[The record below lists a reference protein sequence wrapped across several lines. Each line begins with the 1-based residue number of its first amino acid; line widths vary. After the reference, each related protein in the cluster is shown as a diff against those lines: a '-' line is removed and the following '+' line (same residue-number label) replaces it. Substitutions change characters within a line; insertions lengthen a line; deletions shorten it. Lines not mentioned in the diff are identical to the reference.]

1 MNEDIKIVQLVK
13 TSSGSPDYCL
23 DDKGY
28 VYKIEY
34 NKSNLLTLVRQEINV
49 VIPIQDW
56 SHLGGPIFVRKP
68 LLLGLMF
75 INKTFIFN

>member
-1 MNEDIKIVQLVK
+1 MNEDIKIVQLVR

-49 VIPIQDW
+49 VIPIQD
-56 SHLGGPIFVRKP
+56 
-68 LLLGLMF
+68 
-75 INKTFIFN
+75 

>member
-1 MNEDIKIVQLVK
+1 MNEDIKIVQLVR

-56 SHLGGPIFVRKP
+56 SHLGGFYFCKKAITSRADVHK
-68 LLLGLMF
+68 
-75 INKTFIFN
+75 

>member
-1 MNEDIKIVQLVK
+1 MWIFNCKRLKLKHSARIKGFEMNEDIKIVQLVK

-49 VIPIQDW
+49 VIPIQD
-56 SHLGGPIFVRKP
+56 
-68 LLLGLMF
+68 
-75 INKTFIFN
+75 